1 MSLRTKWD
9 KTAGYKTPIATVVW
23 LALRIVDYKFPNAL
37 DSGTEAIILDAAAV
51 LGILG
56 IGDKI
61 RRWWENRPKK
71 SKTDN
76 TE

>member
-1 MSLRTKWD
+1 
-9 KTAGYKTPIATVVW
+9 
-23 LALRIVDYKFPNAL
+23 
-37 DSGTEAIILDAAAV
+37 